1 MKTSSRE
8 GGKTHIVRCVAESST
23 LTLNC
28 INFYYH
34 ERVLLFKASVSSQGC
49 SVSRSSKDGK
59 KDIDQRL
66 RLESISLNPE
76 LRLKHASLKEK
87 KKDESSASPL
97 IFLLF
102 LVMS

>member
-8 GGKTHIVRCVAESST
+8 GGKTHIVCCVAASST

-34 ERVLLFKASVSSQGC
+34 ERVLLFKAGVSSQGC

-76 LRLKHASLKEK
+76 LRPKHVSLTEK
-87 KKDESSASPL
+87 KERGEFNIPFNFFS
-97 IFLLF
+97 FF
-102 LVMS
+102 